1 MKVAGKVI
9 VVTGAGN
16 GIGQQVALACVRRG
30 ARVAAVDISDV
41 ALERTVELAAAGDRI
56 ATFTVDL
63 TDREAVH
70 ALPQRVTSTLSA
82 PDGVINVAGI
92 IQPFVRI
99 AELEYDAIQRVID
112 VNLHGTIHVV
122 KAFVPV
128 LLERPE
134 AHLANV
140 SSMGGFLPVP
150 GQAIYGATKAAVRL
164 MTEALYA
171 ELLDTSVG
179 VSVVFPGAVS
189 TDISANSGVEVS
201 RAAAEDGEAS
211 SFPTTSPEDAAT
223 MILDGIEADKLH
235 VFVGRDARMMN
246 LANRV
251 APRRSTHL
259 ITNKMKD
266 LLG

>member
-9 VVTGAGN
+9 VVTGAGS
-16 GIGQQVALACVRRG
+16 GIGQQVALECIRRG
-30 ARVAAVDISDV
+30 ARVAAVDISQEGLEETV
-41 ALERTVELAAAGDRI
+41 ALAAAGDRI
-56 ATFTVDL
+56 ATFAVDL

-70 ALPQRVTSTLSA
+70 ALPQQVTEALSA
-82 PDGVINVAGI
+82 PDGVIHVAGI

-99 AELEYDAIQRVID
+99 AELDYDAIQRVID
-112 VNLHGTIHVV
+112 INLHGTIHVV

-164 MTEALYA
+164 LTEALYA

-189 TDISANSGVEVS
+189 TDIAGNSGVEVS
-201 RAAAEDGEAS
+201 AAMAKAGEGS

-223 MILDGIEADKLH
+223 TILDGIEADKLH
-235 VFVGRDARMMN
+235 ILVGKDARMMN

-251 APRRSTHL
+251 APRRATHL

-266 LLG
+266 LLD

>member
-1 MKVAGKVI
+1 MQVAGKVI

-16 GIGQQVALACVRRG
+16 GIGQRVALECVRRG
-30 ARVAAVDISDV
+30 ARVAAVDISE
-41 ALERTVELAAAGDRI
+41 AGLERTVELAAAGDRI

-99 AELEYDAIQRVID
+99 AELEYDAIQRVLD

-164 MTEALYA
+164 LTEALYA
-171 ELLDTSVG
+171 ELLDTDVG

-189 TDISANSGVEVS
+189 TDITTNSGVEVS
-201 RAAAEDGEAS
+201 RAAAEDGDGP

-235 VFVGRDARMMN
+235 IFVGRDARMMN

-259 ITNKMKD
+259 ITNRMKD

>member
-16 GIGQQVALACVRRG
+16 GIGREVALTCLRRG
-30 ARVAAVDISDV
+30 ARVAAVDLSQEGLD
-41 ALERTVELAAAGDRI
+41 RTVELAAAGDRI
-56 ATFTVDL
+56 ATFNVDL
-63 TDREAVH
+63 TDRDAVH
-70 ALPQRVTSTLSA
+70 ALPQQVTDTLSA
-82 PDGVINVAGI
+82 PDGVLHVAGI

-99 AELEYDAIQRVID
+99 AELDDDAIQRVID
-112 VNLHGTIHVV
+112 VNLHATIHVV

-150 GQAIYGATKAAVRL
+150 GQSIYGATKAAVRL
-164 MTEALYA
+164 LTEALYA
-171 ELLDTSVG
+171 ELLETPVG
-179 VSVVFPGAVS
+179 VSVVFPGAVG
-189 TDISANSGVEVS
+189 TEISANSGVAVA
-201 RAAAEDGEAS
+201 RAAGEDDEGP
-211 SFPTTSPEDAAT
+211 SFPTTSPQDAAT
-223 MILDGIEADKLH
+223 TILDGIEADKLH
-235 VFVGRDARMMN
+235 IFVGRDARMMN
-246 LANRV
+246 VANRL

-259 ITNKMKD
+259 ITNRMKD

>member
-16 GIGQQVALACVRRG
+16 GIGRQVALECIRRG
-30 ARVAAVDISDV
+30 ARVAAVDISQEGLEETV
-41 ALERTVELAAAGDRI
+41 ALAAAGDRI
-56 ATFTVDL
+56 AAFTVDL
-63 TDREAVH
+63 TDREVVH
-70 ALPQRVTSTLSA
+70 ALPQRVTDTLSA
-82 PDGVINVAGI
+82 PDGVIHVAGI

-99 AELEYDAIQRVID
+99 AELGYDAIQRVID

-189 TDISANSGVEVS
+189 TDITANSGVEVS
-201 RAAAEDGEAS
+201 RAMADAGEGA

-223 MILDGIEADKLH
+223 LILDGIEADKLH
-235 VFVGRDARMMN
+235 IFVGRDARMMN

>member
-1 MKVAGKVI
+1 MKLARKVV
-9 VVTGAGN
+9 VVTGAGS
-16 GIGQQVALACVRRG
+16 GIGREVALAALRRG
-30 ARVAAVDISDV
+30 ARVAGVDRSP
-41 ALERTVELAAAGDRI
+41 AGLEGTVELASAGDRL

-63 TDREAVH
+63 TERDAVH
-70 ALPQRVTSTLSA
+70 ALPAAVIETLGA
-82 PDGVINVAGI
+82 PDAVVNVAGI

-112 VNLHGTIHVV
+112 VNLHGTIHMV

-134 AHLANV
+134 AHVANV

-150 GQAIYGATKAAVRL
+150 GQAVYGATKAAVRL
-164 MTEALYA
+164 LTEALYA

-189 TDISANSGVEVS
+189 TEISANSGVEVAM
-201 RAAAEDGEAS
+201 AAGEDGEGP
-211 SFPTTSPEDAAT
+211 SFPTTSPEDAAST
-223 MILDGIEADKLH
+223 ILDGIEADKLH
-235 VFVGRDARMMN
+235 ILIGRDAKLMH
-246 LANRV
+246 LANRL
-251 APRRSTHL
+251 APRRATHL
-259 ITNKMKD
+259 ITSRMKA

>member
-1 MKVAGKVI
+1 MKLAGKVI

-16 GIGQQVALACVRRG
+16 GIGRQVALACIRRG
-30 ARVAAVDISDV
+30 ARVAAVDISQEGLD
-41 ALERTVELAAAGDRI
+41 RTVELAAAGDRI
-56 ATFTVDL
+56 ATFTVNL

-70 ALPQRVTSTLSA
+70 ALPQQVTETLSA
-82 PDGVINVAGI
+82 PDGVIHVAGI

-99 AELEYDAIQRVID
+99 AELDDDAIKRVID
-112 VNLHGTIHVV
+112 VNLYGTIHVV
-122 KAFVPV
+122 KAFVPG

-150 GQAIYGATKAAVRL
+150 GQAIYGATKAGVRL
-164 MTEALYA
+164 LTEALYA
-171 ELLDTSVG
+171 ELLDTKVG

-189 TDISANSGVEVS
+189 TDITANSGVEIS
-201 RAAAEDGEAS
+201 RAAAEDGEGT

-223 MILDGIEADKLH
+223 MMLDGIEADKLH
-235 VFVGRDARMMN
+235 IFVGRDSRMMN

-251 APRRSTHL
+251 APRRATHL